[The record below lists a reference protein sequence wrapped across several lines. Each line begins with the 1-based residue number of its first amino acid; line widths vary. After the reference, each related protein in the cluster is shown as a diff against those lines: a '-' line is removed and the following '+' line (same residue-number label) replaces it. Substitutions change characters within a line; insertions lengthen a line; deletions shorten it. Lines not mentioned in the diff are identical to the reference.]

1 MTNSTYLSGRKRYGR
16 AQGMLWSKN
25 LGTLTNGFYIP
36 SGYEVGAEYPSGTLD
51 SDIDQFLILSDHNRS
66 TINIVPERIQQR
78 TRTIN
83 GGMRSYYIAD
93 KLNISTSWEMLPSRS
108 YKDGSGNFQEDGK
121 SLKHKTQEE
130 YTADAGAGGL
140 DILNW
145 YKTNTGPFWVYL
157 AYDAGPTDI
166 NEYKYSEIIKMYF
179 KSFSYDVVKRNSTSD
194 YWNISVTLEEA

>member
-1 MTNSTYLSGRKRYGR
+1 
-16 AQGMLWSKN
+16 
-25 LGTLTNGFYIP
+25 
-36 SGYEVGAEYPSGTLD
+36 
-51 SDIDQFLILSDHNRS
+51 
-66 TINIVPERIQQR
+66 
-78 TRTIN
+78 
-83 GGMRSYYIAD
+83 MRSYYIAD